1 MKDLRTPAEITDFVS
16 DLSVKKATY
25 RPTTTRILASF
36 AGMFIAIG
44 GAASSKINILM
55 ADSPSKSIAAA
66 LSFTIG
72 IILVLIAGGE
82 LFTGNILIS
91 VGFLNKRISLKQLLI
106 NWARVWFWNFVG
118 AIFFSLLTYVIIT
131 NDPKEIEFFQNILV
145 KKTSLGFFHAL
156 VSGILCNI
164 LVCLSVWMSFATSEG
179 PGKFLLSAF
188 PVFIFVLLGY
198 EHVVANM
205 FYITTGYL
213 SGGSVPILTTIL
225 NSFVPV
231 TIGNII
237 GGCIIGAAYENAFK
251 N

>member
-1 MKDLRTPAEITDFVS
+1 MKDLRTPAETTNFVS

-25 RPTTTRILASF
+25 KPTTTRILASF

-44 GAASSKINILM
+44 GAASSKINVLL
-55 ADSPSKSIAAA
+55 ADSPFKSIAAA

-72 IILVLIAGGE
+72 IVLVLIAGGE

-91 VGFLNKRISLKQLLI
+91 VGFLNKRINLKQLLI

-118 AIFFSLLTYVIIT
+118 AIFFSLLTYVIIK
-131 NDPKEIEFFQNILV
+131 NNPKEIEFFQNILV

-188 PVFIFVLLGY
+188 PVFTFVLLGY

>member
-25 RPTTTRILASF
+25 KPTTTRILASF

-44 GAASSKINILM
+44 GAASSKINVLM
-55 ADSPSKSIAAA
+55 ADSPFKSIAAA

-72 IILVLIAGGE
+72 IVLVLIAGGE

-91 VGFLNKRISLKQLLI
+91 VGFLDKKINIKQVLT
-106 NWARVWFWNFVG
+106 NWLRVWCWNFVG
-118 AIFFSLLTYVIIT
+118 AIFFSLLTYVVIKG
-131 NDPKEIEFFQNILV
+131 NPKDLEFFQNILL
-145 KKTSLGFFHAL
+145 KKTSLGFFYAMI
-156 VSGILCNI
+156 SGILCNI

-205 FYITTGYL
+205 FYITIAYL
-213 SGGSVPILTTIL
+213 SGGSVPILTTIV
-225 NSFVPV
+225 NSFIPV

-237 GGCIIGAAYENAFK
+237 GGCIIASAYKTAYK